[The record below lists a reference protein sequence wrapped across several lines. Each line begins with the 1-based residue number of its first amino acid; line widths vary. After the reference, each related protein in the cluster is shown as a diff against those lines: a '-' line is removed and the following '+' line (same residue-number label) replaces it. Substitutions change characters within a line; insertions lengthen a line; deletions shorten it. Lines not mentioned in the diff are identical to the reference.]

1 MGANR
6 TVALVLAIVLS
17 ALLCQALL
25 TSSHA
30 REAPHAPG
38 ADSYHLPGD
47 DPPSTLRGG
56 KYRRY
61 PDPPGGRL
69 DPPNCCK

>member
-6 TVALVLAIVLS
+6 TGALVLAILS

-25 TSSHA
+25 ITSSHA

-38 ADSYHLPGD
+38 ADHLPGVD
-47 DPPSTLRGG
+47 DPPATPRSEAAS
-56 KYRRY
+56 KIPRY
-61 PDPPGGRL
+61 T
-69 DPPNCCK
+69 